1 MPWLNLSHHSMGGE
15 MLYQTAVFCSSP
27 DGVLSWKKSVV
38 GGGRRRMEGRRE
50 AMFSFPSA
58 VWLSSELH
66 TPCINALSTVSDIL
80 CRLTGGRRRAAAGR
94 VDRTHRL
101 GRQVRSMG
109 HSARAMVVDMCEDWR
124 RRGGDIGCRVECPR
138 ARHRCWRGTRQV
150 VVRVKCHMYI
160 SKCKYICNH
169 ENRCNIILKCLH
181 TCMVCMSIYVSVE

>member
-38 GGGRRRMEGRRE
+38 E
-50 AMFSFPSA
+50 
-58 VWLSSELH
+58 
-66 TPCINALSTVSDIL
+66 DI